1 MVLKEPICPFINCV
15 AFIFKFIWS
24 DGFEMNQNLLQ
35 FYHVSA
41 ILEQIWL
48 FCTGE

>member
-1 MVLKEPICPFINCV
+1 MVLKEPICPYFNCV
-15 AFIFKFIWS
+15 AFILSFIWS
-24 DGFEMNQNLLQ
+24 DGFERNQDILQ

-41 ILEQIWL
+41 VLKQIWL